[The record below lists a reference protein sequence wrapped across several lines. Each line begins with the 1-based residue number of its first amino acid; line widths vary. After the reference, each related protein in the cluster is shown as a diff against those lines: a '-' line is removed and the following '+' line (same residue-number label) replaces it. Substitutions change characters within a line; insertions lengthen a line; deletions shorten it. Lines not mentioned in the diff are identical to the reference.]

1 MAWIS
6 YDAGMN
12 YESGTEGLAIYLPTE
27 KGTINYNFVHT
38 VNEDRNA
45 DMWRLSITN
54 LCDKD
59 GNFIKQITKSGA
71 EWEMAVRIA
80 ERPDFIGGYAHGD
93 EKFTSLVITIDGVV
107 IDDITTLNQKE
118 FSSIAII
125 VCSEGYDPNDGI
137 TKVLEHKKGYTI
149 TKSGITLHQK
159 VRWCNDYILDS
170 KLGSYLAMMPPMKH
184 SKTDLTD
191 IITDSYY
198 TNTNVEPAKLD
209 RNGYSIKNTDVD
221 ALCVFGTDS
230 GICFRMTKSVYQP
243 EYNHGK
249 EMIVTD
255 NGEKNNYNKMYFV
268 FAQDDRVSSGDIWS
282 ATTIYQIEW
291 K

>member
-6 YDAGMN
+6 YDSEMN
-12 YESGTEGLAIYLPTE
+12 FESGTEGLAIYLPTK
-27 KGTINYNFVHT
+27 KGYINYNFVHT
-38 VNEDRNA
+38 INEDRNV

-93 EKFTSLVITIDGVV
+93 EKLTSLIITIDGVV
-107 IDDITTLNQKE
+107 IDDITTIKQKE

-149 TKSGITLHQK
+149 TKSGITLHQW
-159 VRWCNDYILDS
+159 VRWCNDYTLDS

-198 TNTNVEPAKLD
+198 TNINDEPVKLE
-209 RNGYSIKNTDVD
+209 RNGYSIKNKD
-221 ALCVFGTDS
+221 
-230 GICFRMTKSVYQP
+230 TKV
-243 EYNHGK
+243 
-249 EMIVTD
+249 I
-255 NGEKNNYNKMYFV
+255 
-268 FAQDDRVSSGDIWS
+268 
-282 ATTIYQIEW
+282 
-291 K
+291 